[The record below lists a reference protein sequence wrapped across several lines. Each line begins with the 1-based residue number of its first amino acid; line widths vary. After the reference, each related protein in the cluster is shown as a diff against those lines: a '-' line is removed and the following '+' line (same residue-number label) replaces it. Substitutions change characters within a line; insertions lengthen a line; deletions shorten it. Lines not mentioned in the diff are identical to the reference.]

1 MTSDHFAEEMWLIN
15 HDIGNLTSKRQ
26 SSVVGSVTS
35 RIAMTNRRVDLVFD
49 ERVIDGRQEYL
60 IRWYINKLFFF
71 LRHLILFLSSS
82 HLIFKGMTKKKKTWE
97 AAGNVHVLGCDRLE
111 QFLADKVKINIDI
124 QLVINI
130 KLIAEEEVS
139 QDTLFSQ
146 DVLLR
151 SRSTTNC

>member
-1 MTSDHFAEEMWLIN
+1 MVYKQA
-15 HDIGNLTSKRQ
+15 
-26 SSVVGSVTS
+26 
-35 RIAMTNRRVDLVFD
+35 
-49 ERVIDGRQEYL
+49 
-60 IRWYINKLFFF
+60 F
-71 LRHLILFLSSS
+71 LLSSTFDII
-82 HLIFKGMTKKKKTWE
+82 LIFVTFNFQRDDEKKKTWE